1 MKTINLTLFA
11 SGSGTNVENIANY
24 FAKNPQINISCV
36 LCNKPD
42 AYVIE
47 RAKKLKLD
55 FLVFN
60 KADFQKNGKVEC
72 YLLEKNVN
80 FIILA
85 GFLWLIPEWLI
96 EKYPNK
102 IVNIHPALL
111 PKYGGK
117 GMYGDNVH
125 KAVLENKEK
134 ETGISIHYVN
144 KNYDEGDIIFQA
156 KTTIDETD
164 NIESIAQKVH
174 ELEYKFYPQVIENI
188 LLTLL
193 PNIFVL

>member
-1 MKTINLTLFA
+1 MKTINLALFA
-11 SGSGTNVENIANY
+11 SGSGTNVENIAKY
-24 FAKNPQINISCV
+24 FAENSQINISCI

-42 AYVIE
+42 AYVIK
-47 RAKKLKLD
+47 RAKNLKLD

-60 KADFQKNGKVEC
+60 KTDFQKNGKVEN

-164 NIESIAQKVH
+164 SIESIAQKVH
-174 ELEYKFYPQVIENI
+174 KLEYKFYPQVIENI
-188 LLTLL
+188 LLTL
-193 PNIFVL
+193 

>member
-1 MKTINLTLFA
+1 
-11 SGSGTNVENIANY
+11 
-24 FAKNPQINISCV
+24 
-36 LCNKPD
+36 
-42 AYVIE
+42 
-47 RAKKLKLD
+47 
-55 FLVFN
+55 
-60 KADFQKNGKVEC
+60 
-72 YLLEKNVN
+72 
-80 FIILA
+80 
-85 GFLWLIPEWLI
+85 
-96 EKYPNK
+96 
-102 IVNIHPALL
+102 
-111 PKYGGK
+111 
-117 GMYGDNVH
+117 MYGDNVH

>member
-1 MKTINLTLFA
+1 MKTINLALFA
-11 SGSGTNVENIANY
+11 SGSGTNAENIAKY
-24 FAKNPQINISCV
+24 FAKNSQINISCI

-47 RAKKLKLD
+47 RAKNLKLD

-60 KADFQKNGKVEC
+60 KTDFQKNGKVEN

-164 NIESIAQKVH
+164 SIESIAQKVH
-174 ELEYKFYPQVIENI
+174 KLEYKFYPQVIENI
-188 LLTLL
+188 LLTL
-193 PNIFVL
+193 